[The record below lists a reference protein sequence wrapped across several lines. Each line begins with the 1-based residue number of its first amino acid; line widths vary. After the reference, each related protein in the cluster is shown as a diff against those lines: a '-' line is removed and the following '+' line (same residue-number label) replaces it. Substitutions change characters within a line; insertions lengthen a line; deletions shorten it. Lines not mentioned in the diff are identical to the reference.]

1 MQVVVNRSALVE
13 VLNMACSVAA
23 SRTPRE
29 LLKCV
34 RLTTVDGSLLVGAT
48 DLEVALRGEVRQVE
62 VKAPGGLLVPADKL
76 LQIARESADETL
88 VIESE
93 DLACHIRGA
102 DSHFEIYGQDP
113 KDFPPV
119 PELEGAPDV
128 EVQGSVLTLL
138 IERTLFAVAKENTRY
153 AINGVLWET
162 EGKRLC
168 LVATDGRRLAEAN
181 GQVARAAA
189 EEQHMIVPAKTMQVL
204 QRLLPHVPEDATVG
218 IRFSSNQVVVQAGL
232 YVVSSPLV
240 EGHFPKYEDV
250 IPRDSDKKIT
260 LATQEFHSAV
270 RRAALLASDQSKG
283 IRLAF
288 EGSTLVLSSRTP
300 EQGEAT
306 VSMRTDYGGE
316 PLQIGFNPAFLV
328 DALRVVSGP
337 TVQLELKEGN
347 RPGLLRVGS
356 DFLYVIMPVSL

>member
-1 MQVVVNRSALVE
+1 MQVIVNRSALVE

-34 RLTTVDGSLLVGAT
+34 RLTAVDGSLLVGAT

-88 VIESE
+88 AVESE
-93 DLACHIRGA
+93 DLTCHIRGS

-119 PELEGAPDV
+119 PELEGTPDV
-128 EVQGSVLTLL
+128 EVQGSALTLL
-138 IERTLFAVAKENTRY
+138 IERTLFAVARENTRY

-162 EGKRLC
+162 KGKRLC

-181 GQVARAAA
+181 GQVVRAAA
-189 EEQHMIVPAKTMQVL
+189 EEQRMIVPAKTMQVL
-204 QRLLPHVPEDATVG
+204 QRLLPHVPEDSPVG
-218 IRFSSNQVVVQAGL
+218 IRFSSNQVVVRAGL

-250 IPRDSDKKIT
+250 IPRDSDKRIT
-260 LATQEFHSAV
+260 LATEEFHSAV

-288 EGSTLVLSSRTP
+288 EGATLVLSSRTP

-337 TVQLELKEGN
+337 TVQLELKETN
-347 RPGLLRVGS
+347 RPGVLKAGS
-356 DFLYVIMPVSL
+356 EFLYVIMPVSL